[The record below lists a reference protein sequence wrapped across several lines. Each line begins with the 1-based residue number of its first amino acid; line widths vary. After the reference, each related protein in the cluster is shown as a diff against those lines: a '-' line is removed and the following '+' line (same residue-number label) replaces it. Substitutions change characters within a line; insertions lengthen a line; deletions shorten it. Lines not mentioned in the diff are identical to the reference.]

1 MLRLSFINLFLLLG
15 CTSTLSNV
23 FNPIP
28 SKSYEEYL
36 VAYNS
41 CTGKGVISSDGSLK
55 GKLPFS
61 FKSQRDSTFLE
72 FSDIIGRKALFVWI
86 TNNSITA
93 RNLIDNKQYNYDEV
107 TEILPILKV
116 LEPKDITKI
125 IWGVQPEY
133 RERFKNI
140 SQSVKNSISLNFERQ
155 NINDE
160 RQALVSVSFHD
171 KNFKN
176 SIDIDINTRK
186 RNEKF
191 INMKKVWRLLKY

>member
-15 CTSTLSNV
+15 CTSTVSNV
-23 FNPIP
+23 FNLIP
-28 SKSYEEYL
+28 SKSYDEYI

-41 CTGKGVISSDGSLK
+41 CTGKGVINSDGSLK

-61 FKSQRDSTFLE
+61 FRSQRDSTFLE

-133 RERFKNI
+133 KKRFKNI
-140 SQSVKNSISLNFERQ
+140 SQSVNNSISLDFERQ
-155 NINDE
+155 NTNNE
-160 RQALVSVSFHD
+160 RQALVGVSFHD
-171 KNFKN
+171 KNSKN

-186 RNEKF
+186 RNANF

>member
-1 MLRLSFINLFLLLG
+1 MLRLSFINLFILLG
-15 CTSTLSNV
+15 CTSTVSNV
-23 FNPIP
+23 FNLIP
-28 SKSYEEYL
+28 SKSYEEYI

-41 CTGKGVISSDGSLK
+41 CTGKGVINSDGSLK

-61 FKSQRDSTFLE
+61 FRSQRDSTFLE

-107 TEILPILKV
+107 TELLPILKV
-116 LEPKDITKI
+116 LEPRDITKI

-140 SQSVKNSISLNFERQ
+140 SPSVKNSIYLDFERE
-155 NINDE
+155 NNNDE
-160 RQALVSVSFHD
+160 RQALVGVSFHD
-171 KNFKN
+171 KNSKN

-186 RNEKF
+186 RNENF

>member
-1 MLRLSFINLFLLLG
+1 MFLLLG
-15 CTSTLSNV
+15 CTSTVSNV
-23 FNPIP
+23 FNLIP
-28 SKSYEEYL
+28 SKSYDEYI

-41 CTGKGVISSDGSLK
+41 CTGKGVINSDGSLK

-61 FKSQRDSTFLE
+61 FRSQRDSTFLE

-133 RERFKNI
+133 EERFENI
-140 SQSVKNSISLNFERQ
+140 SPSVKNSIYLDFERE
-155 NINDE
+155 NTNNE
-160 RQALVSVSFHD
+160 RKALVGVSFYD
-171 KNFKN
+171 KNSKS

-186 RNEKF
+186 RNANF

>member
-15 CTSTLSNV
+15 CSSTVSNV
-23 FNPIP
+23 FNLTP
-28 SKSYEEYL
+28 SNSYEEYL

-41 CTGKGVISSDGSLK
+41 CTGKGVINSDGSLK

-61 FKSQRDSTFLE
+61 FRSQRDSTFLE

-107 TEILPILKV
+107 TELLPILKV

-133 RERFKNI
+133 KERFKNI
-140 SQSVKNSISLNFERQ
+140 SQSVKNNISLDFERQ
-155 NINDE
+155 NTDNE

-186 RNEKF
+186 RNERF

>member
-1 MLRLSFINLFLLLG
+1 MLRLSFINLFFLLG
-15 CTSTLSNV
+15 CTGTVNNV
-23 FNPIP
+23 FNFTP

-41 CTGKGVISSDGSLK
+41 CTGKGVINSEGSLK

-61 FKSQRDSTFLE
+61 FRSQRDSTFLE

-93 RNLIDNKQYNYDEV
+93 RNLIDNKQYKYDEV
-107 TEILPILKV
+107 TELLPVLKV

-125 IWGVQPEY
+125 IWGVQPNY
-133 RERFKNI
+133 KERFKNVP
-140 SQSVKNSISLNFERQ
+140 QSVRTAFSLDFQKENNF
-155 NINDE
+155 NE
-160 RQALVSVSFHD
+160 RQALVGVSFHD
-171 KNFKN
+171 KNLEN
-176 SIDIDINTRK
+176 SIDIDINMRK
-186 RNEKF
+186 RSAKI

>member
-160 RQALVSVSFHD
+160 RQALVSVNFHD

>member
-1 MLRLSFINLFLLLG
+1 MLRLSFINLFFLLG
-15 CTSTLSNV
+15 CTGTVNNI
-23 FNPIP
+23 FNLTP

-36 VAYNS
+36 EAYNS
-41 CTGKGVISSDGSLK
+41 CTGKGVINSEGSLK

-61 FKSQRDSTFLE
+61 FRSQRDSTFLE

-93 RNLIDNKQYNYDEV
+93 RNLIDNKQYKYDEV
-107 TEILPILKV
+107 TELLPILKV

-125 IWGVQPEY
+125 IWGVQPNY
-133 RERFKNI
+133 KERFKNI
-140 SQSVKNSISLNFERQ
+140 SPSVKNNISLDFERE
-155 NINDE
+155 NIDSE
-160 RQALVSVSFHD
+160 RQALVGVSFYD
-171 KNFKN
+171 KNSKN

-186 RNEKF
+186 RNAKF

>member
-15 CTSTLSNV
+15 CTSTVSNV
-23 FNPIP
+23 FNLIP

-41 CTGKGVISSDGSLK
+41 CTGKGVINSDGSLK

-61 FKSQRDSTFLE
+61 FRSQRDSTFLE
-72 FSDIIGRKALFVWI
+72 FSDIIGRKTLFVWI

-107 TEILPILKV
+107 TELLPILKV
-116 LEPKDITKI
+116 LEPKDMTKI

-133 RERFKNI
+133 KERFKNI
-140 SQSVKNSISLNFERQ
+140 SPSVKNSIYLDFQRENT
-155 NINDE
+155 NDE
-160 RQALVSVSFHD
+160 RQALVGISFHD
-171 KNFKN
+171 KNSKN

-186 RNEKF
+186 RNANF

>member
-1 MLRLSFINLFLLLG
+1 MLRLSFISLLLLVG
-15 CTSTLSNV
+15 CTGTVNNI
-23 FNPIP
+23 FNLTP

-36 VAYNS
+36 AAYNS
-41 CTGKGVISSDGSLK
+41 CTGKGVINSEGSLK

-61 FKSQRDSTFLE
+61 FRSQRDSTFLE

-93 RNLIDNKQYNYDEV
+93 RNLIDNKQYKYDEV
-107 TEILPILKV
+107 TELLPILKV

-125 IWGVQPEY
+125 IWGVQPDY
-133 RERFKNI
+133 KERFKNI
-140 SQSVKNSISLNFERQ
+140 SQSVKKSISLNFERK
-155 NINDE
+155 NINSE
-160 RQALVSVSFHD
+160 RQALVGVSFYD
-171 KNFKN
+171 KNSKN

-186 RNEKF
+186 RHAKF

>member
-1 MLRLSFINLFLLLG
+1 MLRLSFINLFILLG
-15 CTSTLSNV
+15 CTSTVSNV
-23 FNPIP
+23 FNLIP

-41 CTGKGVISSDGSLK
+41 CTGKGVINSDGSLK

-61 FKSQRDSTFLE
+61 FRSQRDSTFLE
-72 FSDIIGRKALFVWI
+72 FSDIIGRKTLFVWI

-107 TEILPILKV
+107 TELLPILKV
-116 LEPKDITKI
+116 LEPKDMTKI

-133 RERFKNI
+133 KERFKNI
-140 SQSVKNSISLNFERQ
+140 SPSVKNSIYLDFQRENT
-155 NINDE
+155 NNE
-160 RQALVSVSFHD
+160 RQALVGISFHD
-171 KNFKN
+171 KNSKN

-186 RNEKF
+186 RNANF

>member
-1 MLRLSFINLFLLLG
+1 MLRLSFINLFFLLG
-15 CTSTLSNV
+15 CTGTVNNV
-23 FNPIP
+23 FNFTP

-36 VAYNS
+36 VTYNS
-41 CTGKGVISSDGSLK
+41 CTGKGVINSEGSLK

-61 FKSQRDSTFLE
+61 FRSQRDSTFLE

-93 RNLIDNKQYNYDEV
+93 RNLIDNKQYKYDEV
-107 TEILPILKV
+107 TELLPILKV

-125 IWGVQPEY
+125 IWGVQPDY
-133 RERFKNI
+133 KERFKNT
-140 SQSVKNSISLNFERQ
+140 SQSVKNSISLDFERE
-155 NINDE
+155 NINNE
-160 RQALVSVSFHD
+160 RQALVGVSFHD
-171 KNFKN
+171 KNSKN

-186 RNEKF
+186 RHAKF

>member
-1 MLRLSFINLFLLLG
+1 MLRLSFINLFLILG
-15 CTSTLSNV
+15 CTGTVNNILNLT
-23 FNPIP
+23 P

-36 VAYNS
+36 FAYNS
-41 CTGKGVISSDGSLK
+41 CTGKGVINSEGSLK

-61 FKSQRDSTFLE
+61 FRSQRDSTFLE

-93 RNLIDNKQYNYDEV
+93 RNLIDNKQYKYDEV
-107 TEILPILKV
+107 TELLPILKV

-125 IWGVQPEY
+125 IWGVQPDY
-133 RERFKNI
+133 KERFKNI
-140 SQSVKNSISLNFERQ
+140 SPSVKNNISLDFERE
-155 NINDE
+155 NIDSE
-160 RQALVSVSFHD
+160 RQALVGVSFYD
-171 KNFKN
+171 KNSKN

-186 RNEKF
+186 RNSKF

>member
-1 MLRLSFINLFLLLG
+1 MLRLSFINLFFLLG
-15 CTSTLSNV
+15 CTGTVNNV
-23 FNPIP
+23 FNFTP

-41 CTGKGVISSDGSLK
+41 CIGKGVINSEGSLK

-61 FKSQRDSTFLE
+61 FRSQRDSTFLE

-93 RNLIDNKQYNYDEV
+93 RNLIDNKQYKYDEV
-107 TEILPILKV
+107 TELLPILKV

-125 IWGVQPEY
+125 IWGVQPDY
-133 RERFKNI
+133 KERLKNI
-140 SQSVKNSISLNFERQ
+140 SQSVKNSIFLDFERE
-155 NINDE
+155 NTNNE
-160 RQALVSVSFHD
+160 RQALVGVNFHD
-171 KNFKN
+171 KNSKN
-176 SIDIDINTRK
+176 SIDIDINSRK
-186 RNEKF
+186 RNAKF

>member
-15 CTSTLSNV
+15 CTSTVSNV
-23 FNPIP
+23 FNLIP
-28 SKSYEEYL
+28 SNSYEEYL

-41 CTGKGVISSDGSLK
+41 CTGKGVINSDGSLK

-61 FKSQRDSTFLE
+61 FRSQRDSTFLE

-107 TEILPILKV
+107 TELLPILKV

-133 RERFKNI
+133 KERFKNI
-140 SQSVKNSISLNFERQ
+140 SQSVKNSISLDFERQ
-155 NINDE
+155 NTDNE

-171 KNFKN
+171 KNFNN

-186 RNEKF
+186 RNERF

>member
-15 CTSTLSNV
+15 CTGTVNNI
-23 FNPIP
+23 FNLTP

-41 CTGKGVISSDGSLK
+41 CTGKGVIKSEGSLK

-61 FKSQRDSTFLE
+61 FRSQRDSTFLE

-93 RNLIDNKQYNYDEV
+93 RNLIDNKQYKYDEV
-107 TEILPILKV
+107 TELLPILKV
-116 LEPKDITKI
+116 LEPKDITTI
-125 IWGVQPEY
+125 IWGVQPDY

-140 SQSVKNSISLNFERQ
+140 SPSVKNSISLDFKREDISN
-155 NINDE
+155 E
-160 RQALVSVSFHD
+160 RQALVGISFQD
-171 KNFKN
+171 KNSKN
-176 SIDIDINTRK
+176 YIDIDIISRK
-186 RNEKF
+186 RHAKF

>member
-1 MLRLSFINLFLLLG
+1 MG
-15 CTSTLSNV
+15 CTSTVTNV
-23 FNPIP
+23 FNLIP

-41 CTGKGVISSDGSLK
+41 CTGKGVINSDGSLK

-61 FKSQRDSTFLE
+61 FRSQRDSTFLE

-107 TEILPILKV
+107 TELLPILKV

-133 RERFKNI
+133 KERFKNI
-140 SQSVKNSISLNFERQ
+140 SQSVKNSISLDFERQ
-155 NINDE
+155 NTDNE
-160 RQALVSVSFHD
+160 KQALVSVSFHD

-186 RNEKF
+186 RNERF

>member
-1 MLRLSFINLFLLLG
+1 MLRLSFINLFILLG
-15 CTSTLSNV
+15 CTSTVSNV
-23 FNPIP
+23 FNLIP

-41 CTGKGVISSDGSLK
+41 CTGKGVINSDGSLK

-61 FKSQRDSTFLE
+61 FRSQRDSTFLE

-107 TEILPILKV
+107 TDILPILKI

-133 RERFKNI
+133 KERFKNI
-140 SQSVKNSISLNFERQ
+140 SPSVKNSIYLDFERE
-155 NINDE
+155 NTNDE
-160 RQALVSVSFHD
+160 RQALVGVSFHD
-171 KNFKN
+171 KNSKN

-186 RNEKF
+186 RNANF

>member
-1 MLRLSFINLFLLLG
+1 MLRLSFINLFLFLG

-23 FNPIP
+23 FNLIP

-61 FKSQRDSTFLE
+61 FRSQRDSTFLE

-107 TEILPILKV
+107 IEILPILKV

-171 KNFKN
+171 KSFKN

>member
-15 CTSTLSNV
+15 CSSTVSNV
-23 FNPIP
+23 FNLTP
-28 SKSYEEYL
+28 SNSYEEYL

-41 CTGKGVISSDGSLK
+41 CTGKGVINSDGSLK

-61 FKSQRDSTFLE
+61 FRSQRDSTFLE

-107 TEILPILKV
+107 TELLPILKV

-133 RERFKNI
+133 KERFKNI
-140 SQSVKNSISLNFERQ
+140 SQSVKNNISLDFERQ
-155 NINDE
+155 NTDNE

-171 KNFKN
+171 KNFNN

-186 RNEKF
+186 RNERF

>member
-1 MLRLSFINLFLLLG
+1 MFLLLG
-15 CTSTLSNV
+15 CTSTVSNV
-23 FNPIP
+23 FNLIP
-28 SKSYEEYL
+28 SKSYEEYI

-41 CTGKGVISSDGSLK
+41 CTGKGVINSDGSLK

-61 FKSQRDSTFLE
+61 FRSQRDSTFLE

-107 TEILPILKV
+107 TELLPILKV
-116 LEPKDITKI
+116 LEPKDMTKI
-125 IWGVQPEY
+125 IWGVQPAY
-133 RERFKNI
+133 KERFKNI
-140 SQSVKNSISLNFERQ
+140 SASVKHSIYVDFQRENT
-155 NINDE
+155 NNE
-160 RQALVSVSFHD
+160 RQALVGISFHD
-171 KNFKN
+171 KNSKN

-186 RNEKF
+186 RNANF

>member
-1 MLRLSFINLFLLLG
+1 MLRLSFVNLFLLLG
-15 CTSTLSNV
+15 CTSTVSNV
-23 FNPIP
+23 FNFIP

-41 CTGKGVISSDGSLK
+41 CTGKGVINSDGSLK

-61 FKSQRDSTFLE
+61 FRSQRDSTFLE

-160 RQALVSVSFHD
+160 RQALVSVNFHD

>member
-1 MLRLSFINLFLLLG
+1 MG
-15 CTSTLSNV
+15 CTSTVTNV
-23 FNPIP
+23 FNLIP

-36 VAYNS
+36 AAYNS
-41 CTGKGVISSDGSLK
+41 CTGKGVINSDGSLK

-61 FKSQRDSTFLE
+61 FRSQRDSTFLE

-107 TEILPILKV
+107 TELLPILKV

-133 RERFKNI
+133 KERFKNI
-140 SQSVKNSISLNFERQ
+140 SQSVKNSISLDFERQ
-155 NINDE
+155 NTNNE
-160 RQALVSVSFHD
+160 RQALVSVSFQD